1 MRRACYNDG
10 VTRIGEL
17 TTLLQRAGEGDS
29 DAADAV
35 FAASYPVLRRIA
47 RARLRGHVRTPT
59 IDTGLVVHEA
69 YLRFVNAGDL
79 RLEDEVHFRR
89 WASKVM
95 RSVIVDL
102 VRRRQAARRGGDV
115 DEVTLQTDL
124 PLPDTRQGEQLVLRV
139 HEALLAFAEVDAR
152 AAHVVEMRFF
162 AGMTESEAAAA
173 LGVTERTVR
182 RDWERARLM
191 LAEML
196 R

>member
-1 MRRACYNDG
+1 
-10 VTRIGEL
+10 VHRIGQL

-59 IDTGLVVHEA
+59 VDTGLIVHEA

-79 RLEDEVHFRR
+79 RIEDEVHFRR

-102 VRRRQAARRGGDV
+102 VRRRKALRRGGDV
-115 DEVTLQTDL
+115 EDVTLSTDL
-124 PLPDTRQGEQLVLRV
+124 ALPSAGRGEDLVLRV
-139 HEALLAFAEVDAR
+139 HEALTAFAEVDAR
-152 AAHVVEMRFF
+152 AAQVVEMRFF
-162 AGMTESEAAAA
+162 AGMTEVEVAAA
-173 LGVTERTVR
+173 LGVTDRTVR

>member
-1 MRRACYNDG
+1 M
-10 VTRIGEL
+10 TRIGQL
-17 TTLLQRAGEGDS
+17 TTLLQKAGQGDS
-29 DAADAV
+29 EAADAV
-35 FAASYPVLRRIA
+35 FAASYPMLRRLA
-47 RARLRGHVRTPT
+47 HARLRGHVRTPT
-59 IDTGLVVHEA
+59 IDTAMVVHEA
-69 YLRFVNAGDL
+69 YLRFVAAGDL
-79 RLEDEVHFRR
+79 KVEDEVHFRR

-115 DEVTLQTDL
+115 DEVTLTTDL
-124 PLPDTRQGEQLVLRV
+124 PLPSTDRGADLVLRV
-139 HEALLAFAEVDAR
+139 HEALTAFAEVDAR

-162 AGMTESEAAAA
+162 AGMTEPEAAAA

-182 RDWERARLM
+182 RDWERARVM

>member
-1 MRRACYNDG
+1 
-10 VTRIGEL
+10 V
-17 TTLLQRAGEGDS
+17 Q
-29 DAADAV
+29 
-35 FAASYPVLRRIA
+35 
-47 RARLRGHVRTPT
+47 
-59 IDTGLVVHEA
+59 
-69 YLRFVNAGDL
+69 AGDL

-102 VRRRQAARRGGDV
+102 VRRRKAARRGGGV
-115 DEVTLQTDL
+115 DEVTLSTDL
-124 PLPDTRQGEQLVLRV
+124 NLPASGRGEDLVLRV
-139 HEALLAFAEVDAR
+139 HDALTAFAEVDAR

-162 AGMTESEAAAA
+162 AGMTEIEAAAA

>member
-1 MRRACYNDG
+1 MQ
-10 VTRIGEL
+10 RIGQL

-29 DAADAV
+29 EAADAV
-35 FAASYPVLRRIA
+35 FAASYPVLRRLA
-47 RARLRGHVRTPT
+47 HARLRGHVRSPT
-59 IDTGLVVHEA
+59 IDTSLVVHEA
-69 YLRFVNAGDL
+69 YLRFVQAGDL

-102 VRRRQAARRGGDV
+102 VRRRKAARRGGGV
-115 DEVTLQTDL
+115 DEVTLSTDL
-124 PLPDTRQGEQLVLRV
+124 NLPASGRGEDLVLRV
-139 HEALLAFAEVDAR
+139 HDALTAFAEVDAR

-162 AGMTESEAAAA
+162 AGMTEIEAAAA

>member
-1 MRRACYNDG
+1 M
-10 VTRIGEL
+10 TLIGQL

-29 DAADAV
+29 EAADAV

-59 IDTGLVVHEA
+59 VDTSLVVHEA
-69 YLRFVNAGDL
+69 YLRFVNAGAL
-79 RLEDEVHFRR
+79 RIEDEVHFRR

-115 DEVTLQTDL
+115 EEVTLSTDL
-124 PLPDTRQGEQLVLRV
+124 PLPDGQPGEQLVLRV
-139 HEALLAFAEVDAR
+139 HEALTAFAEVDPR

-162 AGMTESEAAAA
+162 AGMTEPEAAAA

>member
-1 MRRACYNDG
+1 
-10 VTRIGEL
+10 VTRIGQL

-29 DAADAV
+29 EAADAV

-59 IDTGLVVHEA
+59 VDTGLVVHEA
-69 YLRFVNAGDL
+69 YLRFVSAGEL
-79 RLEDEVHFRR
+79 KIEDELHFRR

-115 DEVTLQTDL
+115 EEVSLSTDL
-124 PLPDTRQGEQLVLRV
+124 PLPDSKPGEQLVLRV
-139 HEALLAFAEVDAR
+139 HDALTAFAEVDPR

-162 AGMTESEAAAA
+162 AGMTEVEAATA